1 MWDCR
6 GLGKLNSQ
14 SFQMSLNMQEIY
26 FKLKAVM
33 KWLFTIT
40 VRHIEMSGVLILSK
54 RCGKSWKQLWGFLFF
69 FFFLTANSDQVLH
82 NGYIQTAISLLPVMF
97 SLCSTHLWNVWTT
110 ANFFQIKVVILNEK
124 KMKLSP
130 LCGSVRQC
138 TPILL
143 RNLSTTLSNFI
154 WISHN
159 ISKRKIRGSDYSIV
173 LGTILEGKKRKKE

>member
-69 FFFLTANSDQVLH
+69 FFFTANSDQVLH

-97 SLCSTHLWNVWTT
+97 SLCATHLWNVWTT

-124 KMKLSP
+124 KNEIVSIMWFSKAVHSHLIAE
-130 LCGSVRQC
+130 LKHH
-138 TPILL
+138 TFKFHL
-143 RNLSTTLSNFI
+143 NFPQ
-154 WISHN
+154 H
-159 ISKRKIRGSDYSIV
+159 
-173 LGTILEGKKRKKE
+173 L